1 MLNRNVVVF
10 MVLAMTTC
18 TVGCGILDSGTCKD
32 GNNEVSKVE
41 TSSDRLTLTLSD
53 TVYGPAVVTISVRLD
68 GDFIN
73 LGVFTVES
81 EEKGKEFTVYGS
93 VLLSVFSTSPSDYRA
108 TVVCSN

>member
-1 MLNRNVVVF
+1 MLKRNVVVF
-10 MVLAMTTC
+10 MVLAMTV
-18 TVGCGILDSGTCKD
+18 VGCGILDSGTCKN

-73 LGVFTVES
+73 LSVFTVES

>member
-10 MVLAMTTC
+10 MVLAMTV
-18 TVGCGILDSGTCKD
+18 VGCGILDSGTCKN

-73 LGVFTVES
+73 LSVFTVES